1 VTLPAWLDWPHVAIF
16 GSGVATTIGV
26 LIAIRNLTHWRRER
40 QHDARSAAA
49 ARIAEALFKAGA
61 SLESLRF
68 HAELT
73 AGGFLAAIDGERLP
87 DRVLVRT
94 HRVIE
99 DLRRHLDGS
108 TAVADLTAARTDV
121 ALYLPSAGPL
131 MRLAERSFALIHRDV
146 DDLKNSLDGDP
157 PGEEF
162 HAALKRIT
170 EERARDLHDLSR
182 QVAAELGPVA
192 RHEKRRGT

>member
-1 VTLPAWLDWPHVAIF
+1 VTLPAWLDWPHVGAF

-26 LIAIRNLTHWRRER
+26 LIAIRNVTHWRRER

-49 ARIAEALFKAGA
+49 ARIAGALFKAKA

-68 HAELT
+68 NAELT

-87 DRVLVRT
+87 DRVLVRI
-94 HRVIE
+94 HRLIE
-99 DLRRHLDGS
+99 DLRRDLDGS

-121 ALYLPSAGPL
+121 ALYLPSAEPL
-131 MRLAERSFALIHRDV
+131 MRLADSSFALIHQDV
-146 DDLKNSLDGDP
+146 GDLKNSLDGDP

-170 EERARDLHDLSR
+170 EDRARDLHELSQR
-182 QVAAELGPVA
+182 IAAELGPVA
-192 RHEKRRGT
+192 RHEKTSVT